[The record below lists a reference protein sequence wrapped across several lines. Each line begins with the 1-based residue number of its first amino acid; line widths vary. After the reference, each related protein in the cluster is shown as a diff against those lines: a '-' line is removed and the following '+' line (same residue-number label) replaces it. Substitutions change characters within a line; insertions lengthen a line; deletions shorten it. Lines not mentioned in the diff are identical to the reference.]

1 MGQAFCA
8 CWAREGFRACRV
20 MLWPFFEKFWAAAG
34 PRPFEEPVMKIRDIL
49 QSCE

>member
-1 MGQAFCA
+1 MRVGL
-8 CWAREGFRACRV
+8 ARGFGRV
-20 MLWPFFEKFWAAAG
+20 GCTMLWPFFEKFWAAAG